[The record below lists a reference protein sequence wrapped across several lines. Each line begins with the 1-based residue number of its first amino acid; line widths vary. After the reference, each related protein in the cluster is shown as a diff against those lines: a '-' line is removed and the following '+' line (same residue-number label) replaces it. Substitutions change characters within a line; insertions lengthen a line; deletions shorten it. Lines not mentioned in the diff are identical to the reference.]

1 MIDIC
6 DISGL
11 TKISVSPLEGS
22 VHRFQLMKED
32 YVLLRFTLAEPVYFE
47 VGDFADI
54 DGSRYYIADPVYPT
68 FNTSTAGY
76 DYELRMESHYYIWK
90 NHILFYDRQGNKEAS
105 WSLTRSPEA
114 HLSIVVSN
122 LQSIGFTYNGTAY
135 QAVVDSTVDTAPKL
149 VQYENTNII
158 DALTKIAEAWD
169 CEWWV
174 DGNKIYLGR
183 LEHGEPID
191 LEIGKEIASMS
202 RSQSQD
208 IYATRLYV
216 FGSTRNIP
224 SDYRKGQSGTVV
236 EGIVQK
242 RLMLP
247 AGTPYIDV
255 VSGLNDKEVV
265 EAVVIID
272 DVYPRMTG
280 TMTSVKPVQRTT
292 EAAEGEDPETFTA
305 YQFKDSSLT
314 FSKEYILPG
323 ETLRIQFQSGPLS
336 GMEFDVTFN
345 PDKIEDESKPEAQ
358 VFEIVRNDDY
368 GQYLPQSPLI
378 PGVGNQYIL
387 YNFDTQ
393 YVSDELI
400 PEAEQEL
407 LEKALALKDKMVADP
422 STYNCV
428 LNSYRASGYDE
439 NNGTL
444 NPSKAIDLTAGQKV
458 NLINKAYFKN
468 GRVTRIIGFEKKLD
482 IPYDSPSYT
491 VGETA
496 AYSRLGELEQRI
508 ESIQVEGNTYVN
520 QGGGGGFGVYII
532 KKEDTTAASDSN
544 VFSALRTLAE
554 IDKVK
559 EEMDEMYLRKD
570 INDTAHGI
578 ILFDQKI
585 GSSVFIDGWEG
596 KGWEIT
602 DGGAGLLDSLRVRS
616 DIFLGNR
623 LGSDT
628 FVSGF
633 PNGYGWEI
641 TPYQRTNSAGTTE
654 TKYRLEIDDINVRG
668 KLRAY
673 EFVISQL
680 RGENDNVIFAG
691 MMKVDHY
698 DATERRLYLDT
709 EEGVLYNPFRS
720 GDILM
725 VQRFGG
731 MPTAESDYNVIKQY
745 ELRVDEA
752 GIGNLS
758 DGEDRLDW
766 ITFTNFVGDIS
777 DITEGDVL
785 TRVDSVA
792 DSTRKGI
799 VKVTT
804 IDEIGAPY
812 IDVVYGMK
820 TDPENATR
828 ARMGNLTGIRT
839 KNGID
844 LTGVWGIYGSGAY
857 FENSTYILDNGNT
870 IEQQFTIINGTLEST
885 IGELRNDMSLE
896 PGNILRNSSFSRDTN
911 YWETGGTVN
920 LWAFNGQFIYAN
932 DTFISEKDDFAGIYQ
947 DGSRNV
953 LRIRN
958 SYVLQRNDV
967 MDIPVHEEGDE
978 DWTYSF
984 SFFYKVLQAGTL
996 TAGFSGSALYLSQ
1009 QLQPTDEY
1017 QKLSKVA
1024 DWNEQGD
1031 FRISFTG
1038 EILIY
1043 GVSLFNDA
1051 LADAEIRLQTQIT
1064 QNAEMIALKAEK
1076 TYVDSETGKI
1086 YEKYDGEIKVM
1097 ADDIALRVTYEDF
1110 NTESQALEKRLES
1123 RIELT
1128 EENINL
1134 SVTEQVNSI
1143 NAVIES
1149 VQTAVGEAKDAAED
1163 VADSVTSL
1171 NEYVDGAFKNGMIED
1186 AEAKAIEKYINTVN
1200 SIKKDVDSTYAT
1212 LYNNLYLDGD
1222 PKTNLYNAKRTFDSA
1237 ISSLID
1243 TINSVISDQKVTE
1256 AEKGSVDS
1264 KFDAFNNAYAGLATS
1279 IESANKA
1286 IQDKLKGYS
1295 DSALAAA
1302 NAANAAASKAQESA
1316 DAAGQSVTDLDNE
1329 IKGSFRDGIITDAEK
1344 ISIGKYL
1351 NTVDST
1357 MSDVEATYTKLYAN
1371 TYLEGTPKS
1380 NLKTA
1385 YDNLKSA
1392 YDSLV
1397 AAIED
1402 ATADSTA
1409 SETEFAAVN
1418 TQFATFNSR
1427 LSTFKT
1433 SIESANKAIQDKL
1446 NELANTGIASVRAD
1460 LNIEKARISA
1470 NVTAIDNIN
1479 QTIEDSGWITT
1490 ADGNQLWARK
1500 DNIISTIN
1508 QSPESISI
1516 DADRINLNGTVTFS
1530 MFSSS
1535 LQDRINGK
1543 ADSDDLGALAMLDT
1557 VGESQLSAAL
1567 KNSINNKLERGDMG
1581 DLAFKDKIG
1590 KALLDETLI
1599 KNGVI
1604 LTTLIDTDAIYANMA
1619 QIGDFSIES
1628 GSLVSNKMKLYPSSG
1643 LYFEDSGRGIISR
1656 FGAQTI
1662 PSSTGVSCNLF
1673 LRNTDNSGT
1682 GMTNG
1687 ACMTLEVGNPT
1698 NTNGQ
1703 KWISCSQASG
1713 WGAGFTLEAKYVGDD
1728 NGMSRTCITIPN
1740 ILTDGQLKNKFNSS
1754 PQFHFLVWDIKT
1766 GMVCMQI

>member
-1 MIDIC
+1 MSYPPCKKNCPSPTLLPTFGDMIDIC

-11 TKISVSPLEGS
+11 TKLSVSPLEGS

-32 YVLLRFTLAEPVYFE
+32 YVLLRFALEEPVYFE

-135 QAVVDSTVDTAPKL
+135 QAVVDSTVDTVPKL

-265 EAVVIID
+265 EAVVILD

-280 TMTSVKPVQRTT
+280 TMTSIKTVQRTT

-368 GQYLPQSPLI
+368 GQYLPQIPLI

-491 VGETA
+491 AGETA

-520 QGGGGGFGVYII
+520 QGGVGGFGVYII

-559 EEMDEMYLRKD
+559 EEIDEMYLRKD

-585 GSSVFIDGWEG
+585 GSSVFVDGWEG
-596 KGWEIT
+596 KGWEIRP
-602 DGGAGLLDSLRVRS
+602 DGGAWLGSANVRDSLFV
-616 DIFLGNR
+616 GNR
-623 LGSDT
+623 MGSPL

-633 PNGYGWEI
+633 PNGVGWDLS
-641 TPYQRTNSAGTTE
+641 PYKQLNAAGAEE
-654 TKYRLEIDDINVRG
+654 TKWRLEIDDINVRG
-668 KLRAY
+668 RLRVY
-673 EFVISQL
+673 EFIISQL

-698 DATERRLYLDT
+698 DEATRRIYLDT
-709 EEGVLYNPFRS
+709 DEGILYNPFRP

-725 VQRFGG
+725 VQRYGG
-731 MPTAESDYNVIKQY
+731 MPTEENNYNVIKQY
-745 ELRVDEA
+745 ELRVDQAEV
-752 GIGNLS
+752 GDLS
-758 DGEDRLDW
+758 EGEKRLDW
-766 ITFTNFVGDIS
+766 ITFTNFVGTLS
-777 DITEGDVL
+777 DIARGDVL
-785 TRVDSVA
+785 TRVDSVT
-792 DSTRKGI
+792 DLTRKGI

-820 TDPENATR
+820 TDPENATK

-839 KNGID
+839 KSGID
-844 LTGVWGIYGSGAY
+844 LTGIWGIYGNGAY
-857 FENSTYILDNGNT
+857 FENSTYILEDGNT
-870 IEQQFTIINGTLEST
+870 IEQKFSIMNGEFNSY
-885 IGELRNDMSLE
+885 IKDIRNNMALE
-896 PGNILRNSSFSRDTN
+896 PGNILRNSSFSDN
-911 YWETGGTVN
+911 LDYWVTADSINFWGLDSEFVYANGDFVSEKSVVADIITDGGRSVLRLRASGVTQRNQVMNFQPHEETGE
-920 LWAFNGQFIYAN
+920 
-932 DTFISEKDDFAGIYQ
+932 SK
-947 DGSRNV
+947 
-953 LRIRN
+953 
-958 SYVLQRNDV
+958 
-967 MDIPVHEEGDE
+967 
-978 DWTYSF
+978 YSF
-984 SFFYKVLQAGTL
+984 AIFCKAITAGTL
-996 TAGFSGSALYLSQ
+996 SVGIEGTEELYLEQELS
-1009 QLQPTDEY
+1009 PATEY
-1017 QKLSKVA
+1017 QRISKEGTW
-1024 DWNEQGD
+1024 DEHGD
-1031 FRISFTG
+1031 FVISFTG
-1038 EILIY
+1038 EIYVY
-1043 GVSLFNDA
+1043 GASLFYD
-1051 LADAEIRLQTQIT
+1051 EIANATIELSTQIQQT
-1064 QNAEMIALKAEK
+1064 AEQIKLMATKE
-1076 TYVDSETGKI
+1076 YVDSATGAVMTSV
-1086 YEKYDGEIKVM
+1086 EAELSVM
-1097 ADDIALRVTYEDF
+1097 AGEIALRATQED
-1110 NTESQALEKRLES
+1110 
-1123 RIELT
+1123 
-1128 EENINL
+1128 
-1134 SVTEQVNSI
+1134 
-1143 NAVIES
+1143 
-1149 VQTAVGEAKDAAED
+1149 
-1163 VADSVTSL
+1163 
-1171 NEYVDGAFKNGMIED
+1171 
-1186 AEAKAIEKYINTVN
+1186 
-1200 SIKKDVDSTYAT
+1200 
-1212 LYNNLYLDGD
+1212 
-1222 PKTNLYNAKRTFDSA
+1222 
-1237 ISSLID
+1237 ID
-1243 TINSVISDQKVTE
+1243 TATGAVKNELEGKITVQ
-1256 AEKGSVDS
+1256 
-1264 KFDAFNNAYAGLATS
+1264 AGK
-1279 IESANKA
+1279 I
-1286 IQDKLKGYS
+1286 DGV
-1295 DSALAAA
+1295 
-1302 NAANAAASKAQESA
+1302 
-1316 DAAGQSVTDLDNE
+1316 VTD
-1329 IKGSFRDGIITDAEK
+1329 
-1344 ISIGKYL
+1344 
-1351 NTVDST
+1351 
-1357 MSDVEATYTKLYAN
+1357 
-1371 TYLEGTPKS
+1371 
-1380 NLKTA
+1380 
-1385 YDNLKSA
+1385 
-1392 YDSLV
+1392 
-1397 AAIED
+1397 
-1402 ATADSTA
+1402 
-1409 SETEFAAVN
+1409 
-1418 TQFATFNSR
+1418 
-1427 LSTFKT
+1427 
-1433 SIESANKAIQDKL
+1433 
-1446 NELANTGIASVRAD
+1446 
-1460 LNIEKARISA
+1460 
-1470 NVTAIDNIN
+1470 IDNIN
-1479 QTIEDSGWITT
+1479 NTIETAGWITK
-1490 ADGNQLWARK
+1490 ADGNTLYASK
-1500 DNIISTIN
+1500 SLENGNNIISYIN
-1508 QSPESISI
+1508 QTATTVTIQASKV
-1516 DADRINLNGTVTFS
+1516 NLNGAVTFYS
-1530 MFSSS
+1530 FSDS
-1535 LQDRINGK
+1535 LQTEFNNKVSTESLSSTLSNYVTRYYLTQELDSYALASDLANYVNSSELANELNAYASK
-1543 ADSDDLGALAMLDT
+1543 TYADNAAYSEADSAM
-1557 VGESQLSAAL
+1557 E
-1567 KNSINNKLERGDMG
+1567 
-1581 DLAFKDKIG
+1581 KIK
-1590 KALLDETLI
+1590 KALVSGSTTIIGGLI
-1599 KNGVI
+1599 S
-1604 LTTLIDTDAIYANMA
+1604 TDLIDVDTIYAN
-1619 QIGDFSIES
+1619 QISIGSFDINNYKGLTWS
-1628 GSLVSNKMKLYPSSG
+1628 GYDYFGGTAFTLQLGTSGKLPSNGVSVAAPIYAKVHTAENACAIAGFAETFGVAIYGSTDAYGSNYPSFTSHPFAGYFSG
-1643 LYFEDSGRGIISR
+1643 GVKVTGTSQCYRSVARSFAWASEMDADGSYTAYEGVSFDNGTYNLDEVRFKVRGGII
-1656 FGAQTI
+1656 I
-1662 PSSTGVSCNLF
+1662 GVYSDGGGL
-1673 LRNTDNSGT
+1673 LQ
-1682 GMTNG
+1682 
-1687 ACMTLEVGNPT
+1687 GN
-1698 NTNGQ
+1698 
-1703 KWISCSQASG
+1703 
-1713 WGAGFTLEAKYVGDD
+1713 
-1728 NGMSRTCITIPN
+1728 
-1740 ILTDGQLKNKFNSS
+1740 
-1754 PQFHFLVWDIKT
+1754 
-1766 GMVCMQI
+1766 

>member
-1 MIDIC
+1 MEWVIYDKSGTTERCRVKDVEYNGSFMGDRTVSCTVESPVMIDFAVG
-6 DISGL
+6 DYL
-11 TKISVSPLEGS
+11 TYRGETFFLDYAPSQTKNSKANSVRNAFEYELIFHTFDVYLQNCLLLDYVPYGNDYHFNPLPSYSFVGTAQTFAERIQANMDREYPGEWTISVHGS
-22 VHRFQLMKED
+22 VQTDDTEI
-32 YVLLRFTLAEPVYFE
+32 E
-47 VGDFADI
+47 I
-54 DGSRYYIADPVYPT
+54 D
-68 FNTSTAGY
+68 NTSCWNALVMFNKKWGLNFSVSGKHVYIGY
-76 DYELRMESHYYIWK
+76 PEDSINHTFYYGK
-90 NHILFYDRQGNKEAS
+90 N
-105 WSLTRSPEA
+105 
-114 HLSIVVSN
+114 
-122 LQSIGFTYNGTAY
+122 NGLY
-135 QAVVDSTVDTAPKL
+135 RIEREVDSD
-149 VQYENTNII
+149 
-158 DALTKIAEAWD
+158 EA
-169 CEWWV
+169 V
-174 DGNKIYLGR
+174 I
-183 LEHGEPID
+183 
-191 LEIGKEIASMS
+191 
-202 RSQSQD
+202 
-208 IYATRLYV
+208 TRLYAY
-216 FGSTRNIP
+216 GSDRNIP
-224 SDYRKGQSGTVV
+224 ADYNKRPSDFSG
-236 EGIVQK
+236 K
-242 RLMLP
+242 KYLMLP
-247 AGTPYIDV
+247 GYLTTGKSYIESDNVSVYGIREYV
-255 VSGLNDKEVV
+255 VSFED
-265 EAVVIID
+265 I
-272 DVYPRMTG
+272 YPSITG
-280 TMTSVKPVQRTT
+280 T
-292 EAAEGEDPETFTA
+292 D
-305 YQFKDSSLT
+305 
-314 FSKEYILPG
+314 
-323 ETLRIQFQSGPLS
+323 
-336 GMEFDVTFN
+336 
-345 PDKIEDESKPEAQ
+345 
-358 VFEIVRNDDY
+358 
-368 GQYLPQSPLI
+368 I
-378 PGVGNQYIL
+378 PGVGRI
-387 YNFDTQ
+387 
-393 YVSDELI
+393 DELLS
-400 PEAEQEL
+400 AEQITSETEANGTFKVML
-407 LEKALALKDKMVADP
+407 RNIGFDINDHLTQDTATISMKSGSLV
-422 STYNCV
+422 
-428 LNSYRASGYDE
+428 GYDFEITEVTQLE
-439 NNGTL
+439 NGDYELTL
-444 NPSKAIDLTAGQKV
+444 NKSTRDNFTVPNAGQNLSAGDQFVLLGISMPDEYVENAEQKLLATAQAYLAAHDHAIYSYSIGMDELYMARNSELHDEIKEGLKLNLYDADLGLDHSIIIQSLRIKEGGDVPEYEVTLCEKPLASTIDKLWDAIDNIRDTGSAFGGS
-458 NLINKAYFKN
+458 IS
-468 GRVTRIIGFEKKLD
+468 GSGGSIT
-482 IPYDSPSYT
+482 
-491 VGETA
+491 
-496 AYSRLGELEQRI
+496 LEDLNR
-508 ESIQVEGNTYVN
+508 
-520 QGGGGGFGVYII
+520 
-532 KKEDTTAASDSN
+532 
-544 VFSALRTLAE
+544 R
-554 IDKVK
+554 
-559 EEMDEMYLRKD
+559 YLRKD
-570 INDTAHGI
+570 VDDTAKGN
-578 ILFDQKI
+578 ILFERNI
-585 GSSVFIDGWEG
+585 GSSIFLDGLQG
-596 KGWEIT
+596 KGWRIEN
-602 DGGAGLLDSLRVRS
+602 DGNAIVENLTARTNIFVGRS
-616 DIFLGNR
+616 I
-623 LGSDT
+623 GSPV
-628 FVSGF
+628 FISGF
-633 PNGYGWEI
+633 PNGTGWDI
-641 TPYQRTNSAGTTE
+641 SSYQRTNSAGTTE

-731 MPTAESDYNVIKQY
+731 MPTAENDYNVIKQY

-777 DITEGDVL
+777 DIAGGDVL

-839 KNGID
+839 KHGID

-996 TAGFSGSALYLSQ
+996 TAGFSGSTLYLSQ

-1064 QNAEMIALKAEK
+1064 QNAELIALKAEK

-1110 NTESQALEKRLES
+1110 NTESQALEKRLETK
-1123 RIELT
+1123 IELT

-1134 SVTEQVNSI
+1134 SVSEQVNTI
-1143 NAVIES
+1143 NAAIEAA
-1149 VQTAVGEAKDAAED
+1149 QTAIGEAEEATKD
-1163 VADSVTSL
+1163 VADSVISL
-1171 NEYVDGAFKNGMIED
+1171 NDYVDGAFKDGVIED

-1212 LYNNLYLDGD
+1212 LYDNLYLDGD
-1222 PKTNLYNAKRTFDSA
+1222 PKTNLYNAKKTFDSA

-1243 TINSVISDQKVTE
+1243 IINSVISDQKVTE
-1256 AEKGSVDS
+1256 TEKNSVDS

-1279 IESANKA
+1279 IESANKS

-1302 NAANAAASKAQESA
+1302 NAANTAASNAQDSA
-1316 DAAGQSVTDLDNE
+1316 DAAGQSVTDLSDE
-1329 IKGSFRDGIITDAEK
+1329 IKTTFKDGILTDAEK

-1385 YDNLKSA
+1385 YDNLNSA

-1418 TQFATFNSR
+1418 TKFTTFNSR

-1433 SIESANKAIQDKL
+1433 SIESANKSIQDKL
-1446 NELANTGIASVRAD
+1446 KELADDGISKVQSE
-1460 LNIEKARISA
+1460 LNVEKAKISA

-1479 QTIEDSGWITT
+1479 GTIRDSGWITE
-1490 ADGNQLWARK
+1490 DEGNSWWARK
-1500 DNIISTIN
+1500 NNVISTIN
-1508 QSPESISI
+1508 QSPEEVTINASK
-1516 DADRINLNGTVTFS
+1516 INLNGKVTFS
-1530 MFSSS
+1530 MFDSS
-1535 LQDRINGK
+1535 LKDTITGK
-1543 ADSDDLGALAMLDT
+1543 QDSDK
-1557 VGESQLSAAL
+1557 L
-1567 KNSINNKLERGDMG
+1567 K
-1581 DLAFKDKIG
+1581 DLAFKDEVDFSDLGPTIISGNK
-1590 KALLDETLI
+1590 
-1599 KNGVI
+1599 I
-1604 LTTLIDTDAIYANMA
+1604 LTSLIDADKVIANVA
-1619 QIGDFSIES
+1619 NIGGFRIEPGYI
-1628 GSLVSNKMKLYPSSG
+1628 GSDEMTLYPSAG
-1643 LYFEDSGRGIISR
+1643 LYFTDNSRGVISR
-1656 FGAQTI
+1656 IGNQTI
-1662 PSSTGVSCNLF
+1662 PSSSGLTCNLY
-1673 LRNTDNSGT
+1673 LKNTDNSNL
-1682 GMTNG
+1682 GMSNG
-1687 ACMTLEVGNPT
+1687 SCIKLEVGGSISSNAPQT
-1698 NTNGQ
+1698 
-1703 KWISCSQASG
+1703 WISCTQHESTESYG
-1713 WGAGFTLEAKYVGDD
+1713 WGAQFVVEARKLGDTTTM
-1728 NGMSRTCITIPN
+1728 NRTCIQALRFMPKNHLEGWKGAST
-1740 ILTDGQLKNKFNSS
+1740 LKL
-1754 PQFHFLVWDIKT
+1754 HTVYWDET
-1766 GMVCMQI
+1766 SGYFCWQ

>member
-1 MIDIC
+1 MSRIVWYMIDIC

-11 TKISVSPLEGS
+11 TKLSVSPLEGS

-32 YVLLRFTLAEPVYFE
+32 YVLLRFALEEPVYFE

-54 DGSRYYIADPVYPT
+54 EGSRYYVADPVYPT

-114 HLSIVVSN
+114 HLSIVISN

-236 EGIVQK
+236 EGVVQK

-280 TMTSVKPVQRTT
+280 TMTSVKTVQRTT

-314 FSKEYILPG
+314 FSSKYILPG
-323 ETLRIQFQSGPLS
+323 ETLRMQFQSGPLS

-345 PDKIEDESKPEAQ
+345 PDKIEDESDPNAQ

-393 YVSDELI
+393 YVSDKLI

-428 LNSYRASGYDE
+428 LNSYLASGYDE

-444 NPSKAIDLTAGQKV
+444 NPSKAIALAAGQKV
-458 NLINKAYFKN
+458 NLINKAYFKD

-491 VGETA
+491 AGETA

-544 VFSALRTLAE
+544 VFSALRTLVE

-559 EEMDEMYLRKD
+559 EEIDEMYLRKD

-602 DGGAGLLDSLRVRS
+602 EGGAGLLDSLRVRS

-698 DATERRLYLDT
+698 DSTERKLYLDT
-709 EEGVLYNPFRS
+709 EEGVLYNPFRT

-725 VQRFGG
+725 VQHFGG
-731 MPTAESDYNVIKQY
+731 MPTAENDYNVIKQY
-745 ELRVDEA
+745 ELRVDQV

-766 ITFTNFVGDIS
+766 ITFTNFVGDLT
-777 DITEGDVL
+777 DIAEGDVL
-785 TRVDSVA
+785 TRVDSVT

-820 TDPENATR
+820 TDPENATK

-1031 FRISFTG
+1031 FRLSFTG

-1051 LADAEIRLQTQIT
+1051 LADAVIHLQTQIT
-1064 QNAEMIALKAEK
+1064 QNSEKIALTATKD
-1076 TYVDSETGKI
+1076 YVDAETGKI
-1086 YEKYDGEIKVM
+1086 YEKYNSELSVM
-1097 ADDIALRVTYEDF
+1097 ADQIDLRVTQTTFEEGT
-1110 NTESQALEKRLES
+1110 NAIKTELESQINVQAGSISALSTKVDNINNRIDSAGWVTTSQGNTLWASVDLEDGNKIIS
-1123 RIELT
+1123 YINQTATTTTIKANR
-1128 EENINL
+1128 INL
-1134 SVTEQVNSI
+1134 SG
-1143 NAVIES
+1143 S
-1149 VQTAVGEAKDAAED
+1149 VVYSDLDSNLQDKIDAA
-1163 VADSVTSL
+1163 
-1171 NEYVDGAFKNGMIED
+1171 GGD
-1186 AEAKAIEKYINTVN
+1186 ALDKA
-1200 SIKKDVDSTYAT
+1200 
-1212 LYNNLYLDGD
+1212 
-1222 PKTNLYNAKRTFDSA
+1222 
-1237 ISSLID
+1237 
-1243 TINSVISDQKVTE
+1243 TE
-1256 AEKGSVDS
+1256 A
-1264 KFDAFNNAYAGLATS
+1264 Y
-1279 IESANKA
+1279 NKA
-1286 IQDKLKGYS
+1286 VDAYNKAN
-1295 DSALAAA
+1295 SASSSASSAYTRASTAITNAANA
-1302 NAANAAASKAQESA
+1302 LNAANAAQQSIEELPGWSKEK
-1316 DAAGQSVTDLDNE
+1316 DI
-1329 IKGSFRDGIITDAEK
+1329 IKA
-1344 ISIGKYL
+1344 L
-1351 NTVDST
+1351 Q
-1357 MSDVEATYTKLYAN
+1357 
-1371 TYLEGTPKS
+1371 
-1380 NLKTA
+1380 
-1385 YDNLKSA
+1385 
-1392 YDSLV
+1392 
-1397 AAIED
+1397 D
-1402 ATADSTA
+1402 ATVI
-1409 SETEFAAVN
+1409 VN
-1418 TQFATFNSR
+1418 GYIATSF
-1427 LSTFKT
+1427 
-1433 SIESANKAIQDKL
+1433 
-1446 NELANTGIASVRAD
+1446 
-1460 LNIEKARISA
+1460 
-1470 NVTAIDNIN
+1470 
-1479 QTIEDSGWITT
+1479 
-1490 ADGNQLWARK
+1490 
-1500 DNIISTIN
+1500 
-1508 QSPESISI
+1508 
-1516 DADRINLNGTVTFS
+1516 
-1530 MFSSS
+1530 
-1535 LQDRINGK
+1535 
-1543 ADSDDLGALAMLDT
+1543 
-1557 VGESQLSAAL
+1557 
-1567 KNSINNKLERGDMG
+1567 
-1581 DLAFKDKIG
+1581 
-1590 KALLDETLI
+1590 
-1599 KNGVI
+1599 
-1604 LTTLIDTDAIYANMA
+1604 IDTDNLVAKKLAA
-1619 QIGDFSIES
+1619 TSGTIGAFSIDSIGALRSYSSNGQEHLIMVGPGVNS
-1628 GSLVSNKMKLYPSSG
+1628 GYRPFIGMEWRTGGSGTQIEEVKIGVDMFTHPSSDEFQFTV
-1643 LYFEDSGRGIISR
+1643 LNKYHWASFTRL
-1656 FGAQTI
+1656 
-1662 PSSTGVSCNLF
+1662 GVTY
-1673 LRNTDNSGT
+1673 LR
-1682 GMTNG
+1682 
-1687 ACMTLEVGNPT
+1687 LE
-1698 NTNGQ
+1698 
-1703 KWISCSQASG
+1703 S
-1713 WGAGFTLEAKYVGDD
+1713 
-1728 NGMSRTCITIPN
+1728 SRTATE
-1740 ILTDGQLKNKFNSS
+1740 SS
-1754 PQFHFLVWDIKT
+1754 QYRPLLINT
-1766 GMVCMQI
+1766 SNREIYIAN